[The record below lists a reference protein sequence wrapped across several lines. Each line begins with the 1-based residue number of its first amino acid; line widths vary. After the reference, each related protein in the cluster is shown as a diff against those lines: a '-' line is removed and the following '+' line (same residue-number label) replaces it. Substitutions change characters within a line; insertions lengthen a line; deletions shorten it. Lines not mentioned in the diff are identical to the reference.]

1 MVNTNMLES
10 KDTLNMKI
18 ENQIPNQSYLLQ
30 KKGEENQEDEEEQQ
44 KSRGGGGGCSG
55 SSGGAGDGDES
66 SSMSCNCHKS
76 PETPKLKLEIEEN
89 ELPENWWDRLPDFD
103 PRVFDAILME
113 QASACVNYIFNDLPD
128 MHDLENQIEAN
139 KNPKTCPRLKTQ
151 VPRTKVIKPLE
162 TVYNIPIDSFINAD
176 ETY

>member
-1 MVNTNMLES
+1 M
-10 KDTLNMKI
+10 KDCCKNISEKI
-18 ENQIPNQSYLLQ
+18 
-30 KKGEENQEDEEEQQ
+30 
-44 KSRGGGGGCSG
+44 GGGGCSG
-55 SSGGAGDGDES
+55 NSSEDES
-66 SSMSCNCHKS
+66 SCMSCNCHKS
-76 PETPKLKLEIEEN
+76 TETPKLKLEIEEN

-113 QASACVNYIFNDLPD
+113 QSRACVNYIFSGLPD